1 METVVG
7 VEWNDEGKD
16 EENGV
21 EKSSSALSSPK
32 QIADPVIYKLVRVEG
47 DGRLVPATDDE
58 LMEVGDFLE
67 DDKSEMHDVAD
78 TVQTLGCMCNEG
90 LSSEKTLIES
100 SEVDACKL
108 NARLEECFPSSTLSL
123 KDNHINQFGDTG
135 GVPKPPDKM
144 MESGSSAAAVCA
156 GLNFD
161 FSKLKGEICLDK
173 LSIRELHEV
182 FKATFG
188 RETTVK
194 DKLWLKR
201 RISMGL
207 TNSCDIST
215 TMFMIK
221 DNNLV
226 KKGDDE
232 GSKDVDGSFTHD
244 PSVGT
249 IDVNCK
255 GSPSSIGSQSEDHQI
270 GSGKKLRNH
279 GVDLDSG
286 SEQLHTEQRT
296 AKRMRKPTKRYIE
309 ELSEVDSRDY
319 SQRLMSSPKNAGLG
333 QIAPRSFARPV
344 RNVLSDGRT
353 VVTRLDSL
361 GGLGVHVPYVSRV
374 RRSRPRKNVMALM
387 MSNESGIASLCARCS
402 CNLKFQKFNPSVMDM
417 ATKLVKKALS
427 VRSSQTDE
435 DIGSKILKRKSFVD
449 QIRQP
454 FFAELEKD
462 RQHSVM
468 SRSEL
473 EENLRRTQADSSGDN
488 SDDNVVT
495 VPTAK
500 GGMRRKHH
508 RAWTLVEVMKLV
520 EGVSKCGAGRWS
532 DIKRLAF
539 ASYSYRTSV
548 DLKDK
553 WRNLLKA
560 SFAQAPPD
568 DVMNSRKPTS
578 MPIPEPIL
586 ERVRE
591 LAETN
596 ARVPPNL
603 GTSKP
608 TVGSRNSQ
616 DTMSG
621 YL

>member
-1 METVVG
+1 
-7 VEWNDEGKD
+7 
-16 EENGV
+16 
-21 EKSSSALSSPK
+21 
-32 QIADPVIYKLVRVEG
+32 
-47 DGRLVPATDDE
+47 
-58 LMEVGDFLE
+58 MEVGDFLE

-78 TVQTLGCMCNEG
+78 TVQILGCMCDEG

-100 SEVDACKL
+100 SEGLLKSKNSEADACKL
-108 NARLEECFPSSTLSL
+108 NARLEECFPSSTFSL
-123 KDNHINQFGDTG
+123 KDDHINQFGDTG
-135 GVPKPPDKM
+135 GCPKPPDKM

-156 GLNFD
+156 GLNPD

-215 TMFMIK
+215 TMFTTK
-221 DNNLV
+221 DNKLV
-226 KKGDDE
+226 KKGDAE

-255 GSPSSIGSQSEDHQI
+255 GSPSSHGSQSEDHQI

-279 GVDLDSG
+279 NVELDSG

-296 AKRMRKPTKRYIE
+296 AKRIRKPTKRYIE
-309 ELSEVDSRDY
+309 LSEVDSRDN

-333 QIAPRSFARPV
+333 QIAPRSFATPV

-361 GGLGVHVPYVSRV
+361 GGSGVHVPYVSRV
-374 RRSRPRKNVMALM
+374 RRSRPRKNVMALV
-387 MSNESGIASLCARCS
+387 
-402 CNLKFQKFNPSVMDM
+402 KFNPSGMGM
-417 ATKLVKKALS
+417 TTKLVKKALG
-427 VRSSQTDE
+427 VHSSQTDE
-435 DIGSKILKRKSFVD
+435 DIGTKVLKRKSFVD

-454 FFAELEKD
+454 YFAKLEKD
-462 RQHSVM
+462 MHHSVM

-473 EENLRRTQADSSGDN
+473 GENLRTTQADSSGDN

-578 MPIPEPIL
+578 MLIPEPIL

-603 GTSKP
+603 STSKS

-616 DTMSG
+616 DTTSG

>member
-1 METVVG
+1 
-7 VEWNDEGKD
+7 
-16 EENGV
+16 
-21 EKSSSALSSPK
+21 
-32 QIADPVIYKLVRVEG
+32 
-47 DGRLVPATDDE
+47 
-58 LMEVGDFLE
+58 MEVGDFLE

-78 TVQTLGCMCNEG
+78 TVQILGCMCDEG

-100 SEVDACKL
+100 SEGLLKSKNSEADACKL
-108 NARLEECFPSSTLSL
+108 NARLEECFPSSTFSL
-123 KDNHINQFGDTG
+123 KDDHINQFGDTG
-135 GVPKPPDKM
+135 GCPKPPDKM

-156 GLNFD
+156 GLNPD

-215 TMFMIK
+215 TMFTTK
-221 DNNLV
+221 DNKLV
-226 KKGDDE
+226 KKGDAE

-255 GSPSSIGSQSEDHQI
+255 GSPSSHGSQSEDHQI

-279 GVDLDSG
+279 NVELDSG

-296 AKRMRKPTKRYIE
+296 AKRIRKPTKRYIE
-309 ELSEVDSRDY
+309 LSEVDSRDN

-333 QIAPRSFARPV
+333 QIAPRSFATPV

-361 GGLGVHVPYVSRV
+361 GGSGVHVPYVSRV
-374 RRSRPRKNVMALM
+374 RRSRPRKNVMAL
-387 MSNESGIASLCARCS
+387 
-402 CNLKFQKFNPSVMDM
+402 VY
-417 ATKLVKKALS
+417 
-427 VRSSQTDE
+427 
-435 DIGSKILKRKSFVD
+435 
-449 QIRQP
+449 
-454 FFAELEKD
+454 FAKLEKD
-462 RQHSVM
+462 MHHSVM

-473 EENLRRTQADSSGDN
+473 GENLRTTQADSSGDN

-578 MPIPEPIL
+578 MLIPEPIL

-603 GTSKP
+603 STSKS

-616 DTMSG
+616 DTTSG

>member
-7 VEWNDEGKD
+7 VEWNDEG
-16 EENGV
+16 NGF

-58 LMEVGDFLE
+58 IMEVGDFLE

-78 TVQTLGCMCNEG
+78 TVQILGCMCDEG

-100 SEVDACKL
+100 SEGLLKSKNSEADACKL
-108 NARLEECFPSSTLSL
+108 NARLEECFPSSTFSL
-123 KDNHINQFGDTG
+123 KDDHINQFGDTG
-135 GVPKPPDKM
+135 GCPKPPDKM

-156 GLNFD
+156 GLNPD

-215 TMFMIK
+215 TMFTTK
-221 DNNLV
+221 DNKLV
-226 KKGDDE
+226 KKGDAE

-255 GSPSSIGSQSEDHQI
+255 GSPSSHGSQSEDHQI

-279 GVDLDSG
+279 NVELDSG

-296 AKRMRKPTKRYIE
+296 AKRIRKPTKRYIE
-309 ELSEVDSRDY
+309 LSEVDSRDN

-333 QIAPRSFARPV
+333 QIAPRSFATPV

-361 GGLGVHVPYVSRV
+361 GGSGVHVPYVSRV
-374 RRSRPRKNVMALM
+374 RRSRPRKNVMALV
-387 MSNESGIASLCARCS
+387 
-402 CNLKFQKFNPSVMDM
+402 FNPSGMGM
-417 ATKLVKKALS
+417 TTKLVKKALG
-427 VRSSQTDE
+427 VHSSQTDE
-435 DIGSKILKRKSFVD
+435 DIGTKVLKRKSFVD

-454 FFAELEKD
+454 
-462 RQHSVM
+462 
-468 SRSEL
+468 
-473 EENLRRTQADSSGDN
+473 
-488 SDDNVVT
+488 
-495 VPTAK
+495 
-500 GGMRRKHH
+500 
-508 RAWTLVEVMKLV
+508 
-520 EGVSKCGAGRWS
+520 
-532 DIKRLAF
+532 
-539 ASYSYRTSV
+539 
-548 DLKDK
+548 DK

-578 MPIPEPIL
+578 MLIPEPIL

-603 GTSKP
+603 STSKS

-616 DTMSG
+616 DTTSG

>member
-78 TVQTLGCMCNEG
+78 TVQILGCMCNEG

-100 SEVDACKL
+100 SEGLLKSKNSEADACKL

-123 KDNHINQFGDTG
+123 KDNHINQFGDIG
-135 GVPKPPDKM
+135 GCPKPPDKM
-144 MESGSSAAAVCA
+144 MESGSSVAAVCA
-156 GLNFD
+156 GLNPD

-215 TMFMIK
+215 TMFAIK
-221 DNNLV
+221 DNKLV
-226 KKGDDE
+226 KNGDDE
-232 GSKDVDGSFTHD
+232 GNKDVDGSFTHD

-255 GSPSSIGSQSEDHQI
+255 GSPSSHGSQSEDHQI

-279 GVDLDSG
+279 SVELDSG

-296 AKRMRKPTKRYIE
+296 AKRIRKPTKRYIE

-361 GGLGVHVPYVSRV
+361 GGSGVHVPYVSRV

-387 MSNESGIASLCARCS
+387 
-402 CNLKFQKFNPSVMDM
+402 
-417 ATKLVKKALS
+417 
-427 VRSSQTDE
+427 
-435 DIGSKILKRKSFVD
+435 
-449 QIRQP
+449 

-462 RQHSVM
+462 RQHSIM

-473 EENLRRTQADSSGDN
+473 EENLRRTQANSSGDK

-508 RAWTLVEVMKLV
+508 RAWTIVEVMKLV
-520 EGVSKCGAGRWS
+520 EGVSECGAGRWS

>member
-7 VEWNDEGKD
+7 VEWNDEG
-16 EENGV
+16 NGF

-58 LMEVGDFLE
+58 IMEVGDFLE

-78 TVQTLGCMCNEG
+78 TVQILGCMCDEG

-100 SEVDACKL
+100 SEGLLKSKNSEADACKL
-108 NARLEECFPSSTLSL
+108 NARLEECFPSSTFSL
-123 KDNHINQFGDTG
+123 KDDHINQFGDTG
-135 GVPKPPDKM
+135 GCPKPPDKM

-156 GLNFD
+156 GLNPD

-215 TMFMIK
+215 TMFTTK
-221 DNNLV
+221 DNKLV
-226 KKGDDE
+226 KKGDAE

-255 GSPSSIGSQSEDHQI
+255 GSPSSHGSQSEDHQI

-279 GVDLDSG
+279 NVELDSG

-296 AKRMRKPTKRYIE
+296 AKRIRKPTKRYIE
-309 ELSEVDSRDY
+309 LSEVDSRDN

-333 QIAPRSFARPV
+333 QIAPRSFATPV

-361 GGLGVHVPYVSRV
+361 GGSGVHVPYVSRV
-374 RRSRPRKNVMALM
+374 RRSRPRKNVMAL
-387 MSNESGIASLCARCS
+387 
-402 CNLKFQKFNPSVMDM
+402 VY
-417 ATKLVKKALS
+417 
-427 VRSSQTDE
+427 
-435 DIGSKILKRKSFVD
+435 
-449 QIRQP
+449 
-454 FFAELEKD
+454 FAKLEKD
-462 RQHSVM
+462 MHHSVM

-473 EENLRRTQADSSGDN
+473 GENLRTTQADSSGDN

-578 MPIPEPIL
+578 MLIPEPIL

-603 GTSKP
+603 STSKS

-616 DTMSG
+616 DTTSG

>member
-7 VEWNDEGKD
+7 VEWNDEG
-16 EENGV
+16 NGF

-58 LMEVGDFLE
+58 IMEVGDFLE

-78 TVQTLGCMCNEG
+78 TVQILGCMCDEG

-100 SEVDACKL
+100 SEGLLKSKNSEADACKL

-123 KDNHINQFGDTG
+123 KDDHINQFGDTG
-135 GVPKPPDKM
+135 GCPKPPDKM

-156 GLNFD
+156 GLNPD

-182 FKATFG
+182 FKATFA

-215 TMFMIK
+215 TMFTTK
-221 DNNLV
+221 DNKLV

-255 GSPSSIGSQSEDHQI
+255 GSPRSHGSQSEDHQI

-279 GVDLDSG
+279 NVELDSG

-296 AKRMRKPTKRYIE
+296 AKRIRKPTKRYIE
-309 ELSEVDSRDY
+309 LSEVDSRDN

-333 QIAPRSFARPV
+333 QIAPRSFAMPV

-361 GGLGVHVPYVSRV
+361 GGSGVHVPYVSRV
-374 RRSRPRKNVMALM
+374 RRSRPRKNVMALV
-387 MSNESGIASLCARCS
+387 
-402 CNLKFQKFNPSVMDM
+402 FNPSGMGM
-417 ATKLVKKALS
+417 TTKLVKKALG
-427 VRSSQTDE
+427 VHSSQTDE
-435 DIGSKILKRKSFVD
+435 DIGTKVLKRKSFVD

-454 FFAELEKD
+454 
-462 RQHSVM
+462 V
-468 SRSEL
+468 RSHL
-473 EENLRRTQADSSGDN
+473 SLSHRDVFIFVVNLIG
-488 SDDNVVT
+488 
-495 VPTAK
+495 
-500 GGMRRKHH
+500 
-508 RAWTLVEVMKLV
+508 
-520 EGVSKCGAGRWS
+520 
-532 DIKRLAF
+532 
-539 ASYSYRTSV
+539 
-548 DLKDK
+548 
-553 WRNLLKA
+553 
-560 SFAQAPPD
+560 
-568 DVMNSRKPTS
+568 
-578 MPIPEPIL
+578 
-586 ERVRE
+586 
-591 LAETN
+591 
-596 ARVPPNL
+596 
-603 GTSKP
+603 
-608 TVGSRNSQ
+608 
-616 DTMSG
+616 
-621 YL
+621 

>member
-100 SEVDACKL
+100 SEGLLKSKNSKVDACKL

-402 CNLKFQKFNPSVMDM
+402 CNLKFQ
-417 ATKLVKKALS
+417 
-427 VRSSQTDE
+427 
-435 DIGSKILKRKSFVD
+435 
-449 QIRQP
+449 